1 MTQRGQVCWCK
12 KKITPRIALQ
22 RYNHPFS
29 GLSLSF
35 ETAIANEDS
44 PNTGP
49 KNLNLTSSE
58 LSCNRCY
65 GLRPLMTALPFYFR
79 QFSVYEKPKH
89 FYLIITCRSHYT
101 FILLWNI
108 TCYFSRL
115 FHKKIRLYI
124 IITNMPDQHQ
134 YHFFTIFFSYVT
146 FIS

>member
-1 MTQRGQVCWCK
+1 MTQRGQVCWCKKK

-124 IITNMPDQHQ
+124 IITNIPDQHL
-134 YHFFTIFFSYVT
+134 I
-146 FIS
+146 